1 MKEKILILCKTYPN
15 PSKTYR
21 ETVCVAGIT
30 SKGQLIRLYPIP
42 FRYLAADKAFKKWQ
56 WIEADISKTQTD
68 YRPESH
74 KIKDISTIEVVGQ
87 IESNGDWRDRMEQLK
102 DLKVYQNIDEI
113 KTESEQSYLSLALL
127 KPVRIVDLEISKES
141 QTSWSQEEL
150 DAMNGYSQQ
159 MTLGLEDE
167 LAALKSKILERIPY
181 KFHYVYKVMK
191 NGVLSDEKTIIK
203 DWEIAQL
210 YRNCVK
216 SHPNDW
222 QDKVKQKY
230 LREFAEKDVTFLIGN
245 TSSVPRNWMIISV
258 IYPPKQTQ
266 QYLF

>member
-15 PSKTYR
+15 PSKKYR
-21 ETVCVAGIT
+21 ETVCVAGVT
-30 SKGQLIRLYPIP
+30 SKGRLIRLYPIP
-42 FRYLAADKAFKKWQ
+42 FRYLTAEKAFKKWQ
-56 WIEADISKTQTD
+56 WIEADISKAKSD

-74 KIKDISTIEVVGQ
+74 KINDISTIKVTGQ
-87 IESNGDWRDRMEQLK
+87 IDPHRDWRDRMEQLK
-102 DLKVYQNIDEI
+102 GLTVYQSLDQI
-113 KTESEQSYLSLALL
+113 KAESEQSHLSLALL
-127 KPVRIVDLEISKES
+127 KPVQIIDLEISKES
-141 QTSWSQEEL
+141 HPNWTQEEL
-150 DAMNGYSQQ
+150 DAMSGYSEQ

-167 LAALKSKILERIPY
+167 VAALSARILEKIPY

-191 NGVLSDEKTIIK
+191 DGVLSDERMIIK

-222 QDKVKQKY
+222 QNKVKQKY
-230 LREFAEKDVTFLIGN
+230 LQEFSEKDVTFLIGN

-266 QYLF
+266 QDLF